1 MFSSITASIKCQC
14 FLSFQE
20 RQLIV
25 VQSSESPFFC
35 GQNVHSWS
43 ETRVL
48 IHYSVQG
55 EISVIGPR
63 IDRSRDA
70 FSKLC
75 PQKHFCMLRWSGH
88 CSFAHSFVERD
99 LWCVER
105 DMKITRDQ
113 IVEEVCLV
121 WPKVPCTHVHST
133 SHLCCATQVTAI
145 IFSYETSTHWLIDS
159 FFTLQVVIPRLA
171 TGPLFNTRT

>member
-1 MFSSITASIKCQC
+1 MLQELSMHLEDTAKEQASPEVASFLHSSALRRSI
-14 FLSFQE
+14 
-20 RQLIV
+20 II
-25 VQSSESPFFC
+25 SSDEM
-35 GQNVHSWS
+35 
-43 ETRVL
+43 ED
-48 IHYSVQG
+48 
-55 EISVIGPR
+55 E
-63 IDRSRDA
+63 
-70 FSKLC
+70 
-75 PQKHFCMLRWSGH
+75 
-88 CSFAHSFVERD
+88 
-99 LWCVER
+99 
-105 DMKITRDQ
+105 